1 MIATLT
7 PDSKIKYPTDP
18 DKIKSVC
25 ALWTSKKKLRRWVE
39 SFGMTMEQLMEDAK
53 ELRREIDEGSMVFKK
68 RYPHGAFMLTLSSNL
83 DERPVNLVIPRET
96 LETLSVKKFI
106 VTAEN
111 GEAAE

>member
-1 MIATLT
+1 
-7 PDSKIKYPTDP
+7 
-18 DKIKSVC
+18 
-25 ALWTSKKKLRRWVE
+25 
-39 SFGMTMEQLMEDAK
+39 MEQLMEDAK
-53 ELRREIDEGSMVFKK
+53 ELRRDVDEGGMIFKK

-83 DERPVNLVIPRET
+83 DERPVNLVIPRGT